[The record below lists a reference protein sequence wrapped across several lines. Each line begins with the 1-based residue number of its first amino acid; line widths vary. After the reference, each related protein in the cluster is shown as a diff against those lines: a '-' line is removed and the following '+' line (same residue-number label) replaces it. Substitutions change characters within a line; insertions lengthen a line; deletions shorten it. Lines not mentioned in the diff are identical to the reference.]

1 MNRDER
7 IQENTGLVHTCARRF
22 KGRGIEYDDLF
33 QAGCLGLIKA
43 AERFDESRGLCFSTY
58 AVPVILGEIRRLFRE
73 DGTVKMSRSLREM
86 AMKAN
91 RASTEFLQRERPSAY
106 CEGSSI
112 YFGGGT
118 GAGRSQA
125 IAAGQMPLSLT
136 MEDEDGESQLDIAVE
151 PEEELLTE
159 KLSLRKAVK
168 ELQERDKKI
177 IYLRYVKS
185 STQAETARELG
196 MTQVQISRREKVILR
211 TLREKLG

>member
-22 KGRGIEYDDLF
+22 KGRGIDYDDLF

-73 DGTVKMSRSLREM
+73 DGTVKMSRSLREV

-91 RASTEFLQRERPSAY
+91 RAATEFFKK
-106 CEGSSI
+106 EGRQPTVQEVADAL
-112 YFGGGT
+112 GVEPEQ
-118 GAGRSQA
+118 AAQA
-125 IAAGQMPLSLT
+125 ITAGQMPISLT
-136 MEDEDGESQLDIAVE
+136 VEDEEGESQLDIAVA

-159 KLSLRKAVK
+159 KLSLRKALK
-168 ELQERDKKI
+168 ELQEKDKKI

>member
-58 AVPVILGEIRRLFRE
+58 AVLVILGEIRRLFRE

-91 RASTEFLQRERPSAY
+91 RASTEFLQREGRQPTVKEVA
-106 CEGSSI
+106 SI
-112 YFGGGT
+112 LGVEPEQ
-118 GAGRSQA
+118 AAQA

-168 ELQERDKKI
+168 ELQERDKKN

>member
-91 RASTEFLQRERPSAY
+91 RASTEFLQREGRQPTVKEVA
-106 CEGSSI
+106 SI
-112 YFGGGT
+112 LGVEPEQ
-118 GAGRSQA
+118 AAQA

-159 KLSLRKAVK
+159 KLYLRKAVK

>member
-91 RASTEFLQRERPSAY
+91 RASTEFLQREGRQPTVKEVA
-106 CEGSSI
+106 SI
-112 YFGGGT
+112 LGVEPEQ
-118 GAGRSQA
+118 AAQA

-136 MEDEDGESQLDIAVE
+136 MEDEDGESQLDIVVE

>member
-22 KGRGIEYDDLF
+22 KGRGIDYDDLF

-91 RASTEFLQRERPSAY
+91 RAATEFFKK
-106 CEGSSI
+106 EGRQPTVQEVADAL
-112 YFGGGT
+112 GVEPEQ
-118 GAGRSQA
+118 AAQA
-125 IAAGQMPLSLT
+125 ITASQMPISLT
-136 MEDEDGESQLDIAVE
+136 VEDEEGESQLDIAVA

-159 KLSLRKAVK
+159 KLSLRKALK
-168 ELQERDKKI
+168 ELQEKDKKI

-196 MTQVQISRREKVILR
+196 MTQVQMSRREKVILR

>member
-91 RASTEFLQRERPSAY
+91 RASTEFLQREGRQPIVKEVA
-106 CEGSSI
+106 SI
-112 YFGGGT
+112 LGVEPEQ
-118 GAGRSQA
+118 AAQA

>member
-91 RASTEFLQRERPSAY
+91 RASTEFLQREGRQPTVKEVA
-106 CEGSSI
+106 SI
-112 YFGGGT
+112 LGVEPEQ
-118 GAGRSQA
+118 AAQA

-136 MEDEDGESQLDIAVE
+136 MEDEEGESQLDIAVE

>member
-91 RASTEFLQRERPSAY
+91 RVTTEFLQREGRQPTVKEVA
-106 CEGSSI
+106 SI
-112 YFGGGT
+112 LGVEPEQ
-118 GAGRSQA
+118 AAQA

>member
-1 MNRDER
+1 M
-7 IQENTGLVHTCARRF
+7 
-22 KGRGIEYDDLF
+22 
-33 QAGCLGLIKA
+33 IKA

-91 RASTEFLQRERPSAY
+91 RASTEFLQREGRQPTVKEVA
-106 CEGSSI
+106 SI
-112 YFGGGT
+112 LGVEPEQ
-118 GAGRSQA
+118 AAQA

>member
-22 KGRGIEYDDLF
+22 KGRGIDYDDLF

-91 RASTEFLQRERPSAY
+91 RAATEFFKK
-106 CEGSSI
+106 EGRQPTVQEVADAL
-112 YFGGGT
+112 GVEPEQ
-118 GAGRSQA
+118 AAQA
-125 IAAGQMPLSLT
+125 ITAGQMPISLT
-136 MEDEDGESQLDIAVE
+136 VEDEEGESQLDIAVA

-159 KLSLRKAVK
+159 KLSLRKALK
-168 ELQERDKKI
+168 ELQEKDKKI

>member
-91 RASTEFLQRERPSAY
+91 RASTEFLQREGRKPTVKEVA
-106 CEGSSI
+106 SI
-112 YFGGGT
+112 LGVEPEQ
-118 GAGRSQA
+118 AAQA

>member
-73 DGTVKMSRSLREM
+73 DGTVKMSRSLQEM

-91 RASTEFLQRERPSAY
+91 RASTEFLQREGRQPTVKEVA
-106 CEGSSI
+106 SI
-112 YFGGGT
+112 LGVEPEQ
-118 GAGRSQA
+118 AAQA

>member
-91 RASTEFLQRERPSAY
+91 RASTEFLQREGRQPTVKEVA
-106 CEGSSI
+106 SI
-112 YFGGGT
+112 LGVEPEQ
-118 GAGRSQA
+118 AAQA

-136 MEDEDGESQLDIAVE
+136 IEDEDGESQLDIAVE

>member
-22 KGRGIEYDDLF
+22 KGRGIDYDDLF

-91 RASTEFLQRERPSAY
+91 RAATEFFKK
-106 CEGSSI
+106 EGRQPTVQEVADAL
-112 YFGGGT
+112 GVEPEQ
-118 GAGRSQA
+118 AAQA
-125 IAAGQMPLSLT
+125 ITAGQMPISLT
-136 MEDEDGESQLDIAVE
+136 VEDEEGESQLDIAVA

-159 KLSLRKAVK
+159 KLSLRKALK
-168 ELQERDKKI
+168 ELQEKDKKI

-211 TLREKLG
+211 KKQKKLG

>member
-22 KGRGIEYDDLF
+22 KGRGIDYDDLF

-91 RASTEFLQRERPSAY
+91 RAATEFFKK
-106 CEGSSI
+106 EGRQPTVQEVADAL
-112 YFGGGT
+112 GVEPEQ
-118 GAGRSQA
+118 AAQA
-125 IAAGQMPLSLT
+125 ITAGQMPISLT
-136 MEDEDGESQLDIAVE
+136 VEDEEGKSQLDIAVA

-159 KLSLRKAVK
+159 KLSLRKALK
-168 ELQERDKKI
+168 ELQEKDKKI

>member
-22 KGRGIEYDDLF
+22 KGRGIEYDDIF

-91 RASTEFLQRERPSAY
+91 RVTTEFLQREGRQPTVKEVA
-106 CEGSSI
+106 SI
-112 YFGGGT
+112 LGVEPEQ
-118 GAGRSQA
+118 AAQA

>member
-91 RASTEFLQRERPSAY
+91 RASTEFLQREGRQPTVKEVA
-106 CEGSSI
+106 SI
-112 YFGGGT
+112 LGVEPEQ
-118 GAGRSQA
+118 AAQA

-168 ELQERDKKI
+168 ELQERDKKN

>member
-91 RASTEFLQRERPSAY
+91 RVTTEFLQREGRQPTVKEVA
-106 CEGSSI
+106 SI
-112 YFGGGT
+112 LGVEPEQ
-118 GAGRSQA
+118 AAQA

-185 STQAETARELG
+185 STQSETARELG

>member
-1 MNRDER
+1 MV
-7 IQENTGLVHTCARRF
+7 I
-22 KGRGIEYDDLF
+22 YDDLF

-91 RASTEFLQRERPSAY
+91 RASTEFLQREGRQPTVKEVA
-106 CEGSSI
+106 SI
-112 YFGGGT
+112 LGVEPEQ
-118 GAGRSQA
+118 AAQA

-136 MEDEDGESQLDIAVE
+136 MEDKDGESQLDIAVE

>member
-91 RASTEFLQRERPSAY
+91 RASTEFLQREGRQPTVKEVA
-106 CEGSSI
+106 SI
-112 YFGGGT
+112 LGVEPEQ
-118 GAGRSQA
+118 AAQA

>member
-91 RASTEFLQRERPSAY
+91 RAATEFLQREGRQPTVKEVA
-106 CEGSSI
+106 SI
-112 YFGGGT
+112 LGVEPEQ
-118 GAGRSQA
+118 AAQA

>member
-91 RASTEFLQRERPSAY
+91 RAATEFLQK
-106 CEGSSI
+106 EGRQPTVSEVASI
-112 YFGGGT
+112 LGVEPE
-118 GAGRSQA
+118 QA
-125 IAAGQMPLSLT
+125 AQAMTAGQMPLSLT
-136 MEDEDGESQLDIAVE
+136 IEDEEGESQLDIAVE

-168 ELQERDKKI
+168 ELQEKDKRI

-185 STQAETARELG
+185 TTQAETARELG

>member
-22 KGRGIEYDDLF
+22 KGRGIDYDDLF

-91 RASTEFLQRERPSAY
+91 RAATEFFKK
-106 CEGSSI
+106 EGRQPTVQEVADAL
-112 YFGGGT
+112 GVEPEQ
-118 GAGRSQA
+118 AAQA
-125 IAAGQMPLSLT
+125 ITASQMPISLT
-136 MEDEDGESQLDIAVE
+136 VEDEEGESQLDIAVA

-159 KLSLRKAVK
+159 KLSLRKALK
-168 ELQERDKKI
+168 ELQEKDKKI

>member
-91 RASTEFLQRERPSAY
+91 RAATEFLQK
-106 CEGSSI
+106 EGRQPTVSEVAAI
-112 YFGGGT
+112 LGVEPE
-118 GAGRSQA
+118 QA
-125 IAAGQMPLSLT
+125 AQAMTAGQMPLSLT
-136 MEDEDGESQLDIAVE
+136 IEDEEGESQLDIAVE

-168 ELQERDKKI
+168 ELQEKDKRI

>member
-91 RASTEFLQRERPSAY
+91 RAATEFLQK
-106 CEGSSI
+106 EGRQPTVSEVASI
-112 YFGGGT
+112 LGVEPE
-118 GAGRSQA
+118 QA
-125 IAAGQMPLSLT
+125 AQAMTAGQMPLSLT
-136 MEDEDGESQLDIAVE
+136 MEDEEGESQLDIAVE

-168 ELQERDKKI
+168 ELQEKDKRI

-185 STQAETARELG
+185 TTQAETARELG